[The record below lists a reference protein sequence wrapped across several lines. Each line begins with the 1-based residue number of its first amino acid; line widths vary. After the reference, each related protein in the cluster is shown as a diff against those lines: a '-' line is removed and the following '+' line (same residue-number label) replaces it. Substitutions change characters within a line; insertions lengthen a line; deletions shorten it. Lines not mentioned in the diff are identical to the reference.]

1 MTRDTGL
8 LNDTALD
15 TVAGGLTLAGNN
27 LITHP
32 NLPRSHDLLTPTM
45 IAKLLA
51 VGGGIVPQ
59 IPRS

>member
-15 TVAGGLTLAGNN
+15 TVAGGLTLASNN
-27 LITHP
+27 LIAHP

-51 VGGGIVPQ
+51 VGGGIVPPT
-59 IPRS
+59 PRS

>member
-15 TVAGGLTLAGNN
+15 TVSGGLVAGVN
-27 LITHP
+27 LIAHP
-32 NLPRSHDLLTPTM
+32 NLPRSHDLLTPKM

-51 VGGGIVPQ
+51 VGGGIVPPT
-59 IPRS
+59 PRS